1 MMMMGESAE
10 RIENMDLR
18 SGKCYLNQH
27 VYVGK
32 AGARSNLH
40 CLGEGLGGFCR
51 SRITCTY
58 LCFTL
63 VLDVVSRLGECM
75 GVFSLTL
82 CFTTLGCVCVV
93 QHCSVPME
101 KFFF

>member
-1 MMMMGESAE
+1 MMMMGEAAE

-40 CLGEGLGGFCR
+40 CLGEGLRRWGVELLVH
-51 SRITCTY
+51 TC
-58 LCFTL
+58 
-63 VLDVVSRLGECM
+63 VLR
-75 GVFSLTL
+75 
-82 CFTTLGCVCVV
+82 
-93 QHCSVPME
+93 
-101 KFFF
+101 